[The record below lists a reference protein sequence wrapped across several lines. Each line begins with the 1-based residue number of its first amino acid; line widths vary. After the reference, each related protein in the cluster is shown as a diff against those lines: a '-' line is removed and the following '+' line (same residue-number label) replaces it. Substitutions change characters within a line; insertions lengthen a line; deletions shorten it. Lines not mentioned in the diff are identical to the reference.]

1 MKNVI
6 KINQPEIDIPV
17 SNGVHN
23 KVERYPDIITEII
36 ESIKTEAQK
45 ATQNNLNIFSEQINV
60 YLLR

>member
-1 MKNVI
+1 M
-6 KINQPEIDIPV
+6 PV

-23 KVERYPDIITEII
+23 IVEKLPDIIIEII

-45 ATQNNLNIFSEQINV
+45 ATQNNLNMFSEQINV